1 MSDADVAA
9 RGSEDFAA
17 VGRAVCTGA
26 GSLLSVLPSLVPGLV
41 RPARPPRDE
50 APERA
55 PASAP
60 EAGESTAGE
69 AERSDAASPRQPE

>member
-1 MSDADVAA
+1 MSDADLAA

-41 RPARPPRDE
+41 RPARPVR
-50 APERA
+50 
-55 PASAP
+55 SA
-60 EAGESTAGE
+60 E
-69 AERSDAASPRQPE
+69 AEGTVRGDDAAPQRSE